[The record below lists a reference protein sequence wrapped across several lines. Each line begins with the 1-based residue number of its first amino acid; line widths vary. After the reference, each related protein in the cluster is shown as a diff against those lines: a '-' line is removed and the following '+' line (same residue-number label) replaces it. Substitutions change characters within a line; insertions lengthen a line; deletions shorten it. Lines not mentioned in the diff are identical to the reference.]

1 MLRIIQSNLWKQW
14 NNVVENYWDLQTESI
29 AMLVVMNK
37 CMKIFVLPWMR
48 LLIKWC
54 VLHVDYMREAF
65 VIVRCKKPT
74 KRLENHGI
82 VT

>member
-1 MLRIIQSNLWKQW
+1 M
-14 NNVVENYWDLQTESI
+14 ENYWDLQTKSI
-29 AMLVVMNK
+29 AVLVVMNK

-54 VLHVDYMREAF
+54 VLHVDYMSATF
-65 VIVRCKKPT
+65 VMVRCMKPT
-74 KRLENHGI
+74 KCLENHRI